1 VSDYDGANRKHI
13 AIARKSDVAIADAKA
28 AFLQHAMGMVD
39 GRIYFYELL
48 TGCGVFLSSVYAR
61 SALDT
66 AYNCG
71 TRDVGQQILN
81 DIMRVCP
88 DDYLK
93 MMREA
98 NARTIT
104 DTVRRARSDEDSRRD
119 NSGPSPVPYIHPAFD
134 TADRNNSAAPAD
146 TDYDPFD
153 EARGNED

>member
-1 VSDYDGANRKHI
+1 MTDYNASNERHI
-13 AIARKSDVAIADAKA
+13 AIQRRSAKA
-28 AFLQHAMGMVD
+28 LEESYQNFVNHIMGMVD
-39 GRIYFYELL
+39 GRSYIHTLL
-48 TGCGVFLSSVYAR
+48 TYCHVFDQPFVPDPSITAFGCGQL
-61 SALDT
+61 
-66 AYNCG
+66 
-71 TRDVGQQILN
+71 DVGQVMLRQ
-81 DIMRVCP
+81 IMRYCP
-88 DDYLK
+88 DEYIR